1 MILLSSS
8 FWVLRQVPWEKPVIQ
23 LLAEM
28 ETGDTW
34 NDAELWTIYSYVRQS
49 KLLRL
54 PEPFKAVLFTH
65 AC

>member
-1 MILLSSS
+1 M
-8 FWVLRQVPWEKPVIQ
+8 PWDKPVIQ